1 MTVAQ
6 EPAIMNE
13 EKKKKWPKEYYATVY
28 EVSLLSRRSCS
39 PSKARKAGVLGWIKP
54 TKEN

>member
-28 EVSLLSRRSCS
+28 EVSLLSLRSCS